1 MKYQGN
7 SRRKY
12 TGGRLVRSHG
22 KRKSELGREAAEPH
36 LDETRRKG
44 IDTLGGNRKVRLL
57 RCNIA
62 NVTDPSNNTTKK
74 VSIETVT
81 ENSANLYYIR
91 RNILTKGSIIRT
103 EIGNARVTSRPGQDG
118 VVNAVL
124 INE

>member
-1 MKYQGN
+1 MRYQGK

-12 TGGRLVRSHG
+12 TGGRLVRSQG
-22 KRKSELGREAAEPH
+22 KRKLELGREAAEPH
-36 LDETRRKG
+36 LAETRRKNVK
-44 IDTLGGNRKVRLL
+44 TLGGNRKVRLL
-57 RCNIA
+57 RCNIV
-62 NVTDPSNNTTKK
+62 NVTDPSSNTTKQ

-103 EIGNARVTSRPGQDG
+103 EVGNARVTSRPGQDG